1 MVEILDRLSAL
12 MLSALLLATIGF
24 AGWRSWRGDFVPV
37 APTSVSRKS
46 LPCVQVENS
55 AAKISRSTLSWL
67 IDVPLGFDGQ
77 AVMKR
82 LNTPY
87 CFLFNDNTL
96 TKAAYPCEWDP
107 ATWIIVTFQNQHYA
121 GYDFSFN
128 HSRVDEKL

>member
-12 MLSALLLATIGF
+12 MLSALLLTTIGF
-24 AGWRSWRGDFVPV
+24 AGWRSWRGDFVP
-37 APTSVSRKS
+37 APTSVSTKS
-46 LPCVQVENS
+46 TPCLQVENS
-55 AAKISRSTLSWL
+55 TAKISRSTLAWL
-67 IDVPLGFDGQ
+67 IDVPVGSDGQ

-87 CFLFNDNTL
+87 CFLSNTTTL

-107 ATWIIVTFQNQHYA
+107 ATWIIVTFQNQQYA

-128 HSRVDEKL
+128 HSRVDERL